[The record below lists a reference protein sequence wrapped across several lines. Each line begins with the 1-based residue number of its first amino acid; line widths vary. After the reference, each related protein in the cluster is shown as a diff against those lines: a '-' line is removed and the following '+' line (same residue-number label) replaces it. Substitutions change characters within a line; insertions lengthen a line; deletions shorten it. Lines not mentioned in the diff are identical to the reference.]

1 MSIIGQ
7 QKEVII
13 PNMGMLFVQWT
24 GISVHTSLKNRSVGT
39 SQSRGL
45 SPRDLE
51 ISKTLLKCPP
61 QSHKFTEAGK
71 SSWKSN
77 KNGFVILIRKITGC
91 SCMLLSNFWRSSRN
105 PTALRK
111 KNWCKWFLSSLT
123 HSWTMTCSLDYTKD
137 SLEGI
142 SIQGW
147 DIFCTEFWLDSESG
161 LKIDLRGRISERSLI
176 HF

>member
-1 MSIIGQ
+1 MFLRLISIIEQ
-7 QKEVII
+7 QWEIII

-24 GISVHTSLKNRSVGT
+24 GISVRPSLKNRSVGT

-105 PTALRK
+105 PTTLRK

-123 HSWTMTCSLDYTKD
+123 HSWTMTCSLKKLPTK
-137 SLEGI
+137 L
-142 SIQGW
+142 
-147 DIFCTEFWLDSESG
+147 TLKSG
-161 LKIDLRGRISERSLI
+161 FKIKLNARKKS
-176 HF
+176 